1 MNFKKLFRRRL
12 LAEKHWVY
20 FYRRWATR
28 KFCIHSAGTFGIFVR
43 LPAIRRADLTAA
55 GGAPE
60 QAARTQQRTAERVQV
75 TAVRHA
81 LAAVANSS
89 S

>member
-1 MNFKKLFRRRL
+1 MRL
-12 LAEKHWVY
+12 H
-20 FYRRWATR
+20 
-28 KFCIHSAGTFGIFVR
+28 
-43 LPAIRRADLTAA
+43 AIRQADLTAD

-81 LAAVANSS
+81 LAAVANSPS
-89 S
+89 